1 MSEEKTEQILQ
12 AFSGKLFP
20 GRAFLH
26 HLQKT
31 GRKVDPYGR
40 AVKAVTV
47 QALQGGVSCNVKKTS
62 RMILMPDI
70 CFYVTIKTVRSYAKT
85 LSHIKAAGGFAQALF
100 LLCRM

>member
-12 AFSGKLFP
+12 AFSGNFFREGP
-20 GRAFLH
+20 FFIIF
-26 HLQKT
+26 
-31 GRKVDPYGR
+31 RKPAVKKIHYGR
-40 AVKAVTV
+40 AVKTVTV
-47 QALQGGVSCNVKKTS
+47 QALQGGVSCNVKKSS

-85 LSHIKAAGGFAQALF
+85 LSHIKAAGSFAQALL